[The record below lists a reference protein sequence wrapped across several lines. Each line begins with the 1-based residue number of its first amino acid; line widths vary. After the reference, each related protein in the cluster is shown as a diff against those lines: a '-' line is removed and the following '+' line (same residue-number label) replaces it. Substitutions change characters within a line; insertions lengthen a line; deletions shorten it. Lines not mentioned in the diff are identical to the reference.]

1 MPYVMWIDGV
11 TAFFDPYLD
20 KRIRPGQQVSIPCAG
35 LVSQHF
41 TSKTDA
47 VSVFD
52 LILRLPSAFL
62 RTAAASMIFGS
73 TSPENGCASRKTRCR
88 VPPPGTKGQRSQ
100 RITLIETCG
109 QRNVS
114 R

>member
-1 MPYVMWIDGV
+1 MWIDGV

-52 LILRLPSAFL
+52 LILR
-62 RTAAASMIFGS
+62 AAVGIFADCS
-73 TSPENGCASRKTRCR
+73 SLYDFWEYESRKWVRFKEDAL
-88 VPPPGTKGQRSQ
+88 PGSAARDKGQRSQ